1 MKIIRAVIKTFF
13 FVMLITSAATFVLVY
28 ILAQNMSQNYKINRG
43 QQLKIDTIVPV
54 TAVFDGT
61 KQSQQSVG
69 RNVGET
75 FEVDLKMFGVI
86 PFSTV
91 EVEVVDEMYVAV
103 LGNPFGM
110 KTYTEGV
117 LVVELTD
124 VDSKDGY
131 INPAK
136 MAGIKVGDY
145 IKSVDGISVSCN
157 EDLSEIV
164 ALSDGKPLSF
174 ETERDGTIIHCKVQP
189 VKSVETDSY
198 RVGIWVR
205 DSSAGIGTLTFYS
218 PSTGVVCGLGH
229 GICDA
234 DTNELLELHSGE
246 LVGAQIVSVN
256 KGSSGSPGELKGKF
270 TYDDIADITLN
281 SECGVFG
288 VLKGTLD
295 ISNLTELALKQEVE
309 DGEAQILCTI
319 EGDTPL
325 LYSCTIKKRSSAY
338 LSNTQNLIVTI
349 TDEELIAKTGG
360 IVQGMS
366 GAPILQ
372 KGKLVGALTHVLVDD
387 SKTGYGIFAENMLE
401 TAQDVAQEQLKNA
414 S

>member
-1 MKIIRAVIKTFF
+1 MKIIRAVIKTLF
-13 FVMLITSAATFVLVY
+13 FVMLTASATAFVLVY

-43 QQLKIDTIVPV
+43 QELKIDTIVPV

-61 KQSQQSVG
+61 KESQSVG
-69 RNVGET
+69 RNAGET

-174 ETERDGTIIHCKVQP
+174 ETERDGKIIRCKVQP
-189 VKSVETDSY
+189 VKSNETDTY

-309 DGEAQILCTI
+309 DGDAQILCTI
-319 EGDTPL
+319 DGDTPR

-401 TAQDVAQEQLKNA
+401 TAQDVAQEQLKNV